1 MLLRPPRSP
10 SGTMRRWSVP
20 PSPSAPDR
28 GPPMR
33 NDSRAKARQRD
44 RQAQKSDRIGAV
56 MVIMAV
62 GALIALLLF
71 FLG

>member
-1 MLLRPPRSP
+1 
-10 SGTMRRWSVP
+10 
-20 PSPSAPDR
+20 
-28 GPPMR
+28 MR